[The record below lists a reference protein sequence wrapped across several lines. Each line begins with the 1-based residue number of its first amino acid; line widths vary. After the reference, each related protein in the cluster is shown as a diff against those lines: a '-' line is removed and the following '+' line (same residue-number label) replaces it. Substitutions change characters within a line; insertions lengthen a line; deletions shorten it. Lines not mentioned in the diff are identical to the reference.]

1 VRARAAQYRRLVQL
15 ARVVQDVRARTG
27 GMDPAHFDLLL
38 ALAVAGALQL
48 ELALRPLGDDR
59 VLAHAVGLVTFAG
72 LLLRRRMPEACVVL
86 VVGPAAYYQSIESLY
101 DDGIMPFLTVLFA
114 TFAVGMYLEGR
125 RLAGGLAL
133 SLAVGTL
140 LAVTDPEGPPVGD
153 FIGGLAIAVG
163 APALIGATLRQRA
176 RTADALGEKAR
187 RAEAGRARLIAEA
200 VEGER
205 NRIAG
210 ELHDVVAHALSAM
223 VVQAGAARRLVATDP
238 AAAGG
243 AFSSV
248 EHSGRD
254 ALTEIR
260 SLLGVLRREDEELA
274 LAPQPSLAHVGSLV
288 QRVRASGLPV
298 TLSVEGERPAL
309 SAGADLTA
317 FRVVQEALGEALAPG
332 GAGAAEVRIQFSPA
346 EVQVRVADDGP
357 VPERALLGMRERV
370 ALYGG
375 ELSAGSRR
383 GGGHVVRVRLPAG
396 AAP

>member
-1 VRARAAQYRRLVQL
+1 VQL
-15 ARVVQDVRARTG
+15 PRAVQEVQARIA
-27 GMDPAHFDLLL
+27 GMDPARFDL
-38 ALAVAGALQL
+38 ALAAVVAGALEL

-59 VLAHAVGLVTFAG
+59 VLAMALGLLVFAG
-72 LLLRRRMPEACVVL
+72 LLLRRRVPEACVLL
-86 VVGPAAYYQSIESLY
+86 VIGPAAYYQSLPALY
-101 DDGIMPFLTVLFA
+101 DDGIMPFITILFA
-114 TFAVGMYLEGR
+114 TFAVGMHLEGR

-133 SLAVGTL
+133 SLAAGSL
-140 LAVTDPEGPPVGD
+140 LAFTDPEGPPVGD
-153 FIGGLAIAVG
+153 FLGGMAIAVG

-176 RTADALGEKAR
+176 RTAEALGEKAR

-223 VVQAGAARRLVATDP
+223 VVQAGAARRLVTADA

-243 AFSSV
+243 AFASV
-248 EHSGRD
+248 EQSGRD

-274 LAPQPSLAHVGSLV
+274 LAPQPSLAHVDALV
-288 QRVRASGLPV
+288 QRMRAAGLPV
-298 TLSVEGERPAL
+298 TLHVEGERPAL
-309 SAGADLTA
+309 SAGADLAA
-317 FRVVQEALGEALAPG
+317 FRVVQEALGEALTPG
-332 GAGAAEVRIQFSPA
+332 GAGAAEVRIRFSPA
-346 EVQVRVADDGP
+346 EVQLRVADDGP
-357 VPERALLGMRERV
+357 VPGRALLGMRERV

-375 ELSAGSRR
+375 ELSAGARR
-383 GGGHVVRVRLPAG
+383 RGGHVVQVRLPAG